1 MAREDRER
9 FCECAR
15 AADLIDVDG
24 SPAFR
29 EIEEAPMAGESL
41 RPCAAPPGVSRVR
54 DERSRVVRRARE
66 TLPERR
72 SHTVEVSECREYLS
86 LRGPEASIVGAA
98 RETRAQGVSGVPVRT
113 AAEIQP
119 REALV
124 GPGVAGVDGKCLSE
138 VRGCAPGISGARPRV
153 SHFAETRRPFAAARR
168 IA

>member
-15 AADLIDVDG
+15 GGDLIDVDR
-24 SPAFR
+24 SAAFR
-29 EIEEAPMAGESL
+29 EVEETPMAGESL
-41 RPCAAPPGVSRVR
+41 RPCAASPGVGRVR

-72 SHTVEVSECREYLS
+72 RHAVEISECRQDLS

-98 RETRAQGVSGVPVRT
+98 SETRAQGVCGISECT
-113 AAEIQP
+113 AAEVQP

-138 VRGCAPGISGARPRV
+138 VRGCAPGISGARPHV